1 MIVLKLLAGLL
12 MLPFFIPSSG
22 ILAIIGNYLGDKNIE
37 NEGLDARTSY
47 HLLVSMFGSF
57 FLWPPI
63 ALVIALTSVFVAGDS
78 TWINTTVLTLGG
90 EWITVLLITPVLMI
104 LFLLSA
110 FTTVNAWDASEDIRR
125 AMRRSSLRRNPAGEK
140 VQKLCQEILSSSR
153 KP

>member
-1 MIVLKLLAGLL
+1 MNVLKLLVGLI

-22 ILAIIGNYLGDKNIE
+22 ILAIFGNYLGDKNIE

-63 ALVIALTSVFVAGDS
+63 ALGIVLTSVFVAGDS
-78 TWINTTVLTLGG
+78 SWMNTVVLTLGG
-90 EWITVLLITPVLMI
+90 EWITVLLTTPVLMI

-110 FTTVNAWDASEDIRR
+110 YTTVNAWDVSEDIRR
-125 AMRRSSLRRNPAGEK
+125 AMRRSSLRRSPDGEK
-140 VQKLCQEILSSSR
+140 VEKLCQELLSS
-153 KP
+153 P